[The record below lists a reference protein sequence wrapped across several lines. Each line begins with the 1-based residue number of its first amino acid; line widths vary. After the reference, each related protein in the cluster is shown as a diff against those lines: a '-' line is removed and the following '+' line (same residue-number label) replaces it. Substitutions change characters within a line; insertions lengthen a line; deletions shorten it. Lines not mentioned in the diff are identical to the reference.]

1 MPQSILIVDDERDAN
16 EALKMFL
23 EMRGFSVRC
32 ATSGQEGVDAVKEA
46 QPDLVLL
53 DLAMPFM
60 DGWKTL
66 KSMREVSPDLRVSI
80 LTGSVPDSDLEEQ
93 AKQKGAIGFITKP
106 IQVQGLPAQIKALLS
121 VQPGGFLSCL

>member
-23 EMRGFSVRC
+23 EMRGFSVRV
-32 ATSGQEGVDAVKEA
+32 AASGQEGVDAVKEA